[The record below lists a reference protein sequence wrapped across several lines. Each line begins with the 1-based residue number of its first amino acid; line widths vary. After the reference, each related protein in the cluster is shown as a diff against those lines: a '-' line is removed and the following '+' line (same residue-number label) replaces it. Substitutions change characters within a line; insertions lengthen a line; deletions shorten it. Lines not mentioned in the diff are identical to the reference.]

1 MTFAMIKRAT
11 VVTMKRFLVLTSSL
25 VLALLIAA
33 ASAPAG
39 TTPEFAIVKFTVDG
53 GGGKSTGGA
62 YTLTGTI
69 GQPDASVQDS
79 TGSTFALSGGFW
91 SRISDLLFK
100 DGFEDL

>member
-1 MTFAMIKRAT
+1 
-11 VVTMKRFLVLTSSL
+11 MKRFLIVTSLL
-25 VLALLIAA
+25 VLALLFAA

-39 TTPEFAIVKFTVDG
+39 TPAEFAIVKFTLDG
-53 GGGKSTGGA
+53 GGGKSTGGD
-62 YTLTGTI
+62 YSLTGTI

-91 SRISDLLFK
+91 SRIADLIFK

>member
-1 MTFAMIKRAT
+1 
-11 VVTMKRFLVLTSSL
+11 VTKKRFLVVALSL
-25 VLALLIAA
+25 VVTLLIAA

-53 GGGKSTGGA
+53 GGGKSSGGT

-69 GQPDASVQDS
+69 GQPDAGVQDS
-79 TGSTFALSGGFW
+79 TGSIYSLSGGFW

-100 DGFEDL
+100 DGFEGP